1 MVAVRI
7 FKPIKPRLKA
17 LAMGEKLGGVHEELI
32 VFLLKL
38 APRVVGLHKLLKQ
51 ARRGAR
57 LRTRFR
63 RQDLEPTRLEK
74 LSHNDLPV
82 PRTPRP

>member
-17 LAMGEKLGGVHEELI
+17 LALGEKLGGVHEELI
-32 VFLLKL
+32 VLLLKL
-38 APRVVGLHKLLKQ
+38 ASGVVGLHQLLKQ
-51 ARRGAR
+51 ARRDAR

-63 RQDLEPTRLEK
+63 RQDLEPT
-74 LSHNDLPV
+74 
-82 PRTPRP
+82 